1 MGIFRRRSR
10 YSSQTDFDDVSLL
23 QRLREDFSQSSE
35 LVERLGAWI
44 GDSRG
49 RLAAFGLLTFLM
61 VVGFLLVTILIF
73 GAPKGVEKEFKD
85 VTSSVK
91 VSHLGQ
97 QELDSLGV

>member
-10 YSSQTDFDDVSLL
+10 YSSQTDSDDVSLL
-23 QRLREDFSQSSE
+23 QRFREDFSQSSE

-49 RLAAFGLLTFLM
+49 RIAIFGLLTFLL

-73 GAPKGVEKEFKD
+73 GMPSGVEKDFKD
-85 VTSSVK
+85 VNSSAEL
-91 VSHLGQ
+91 SHLGQ
-97 QELDSLGV
+97 HERDGLVG